1 MNRGAKALY
10 DKYAFRSKDDKA
22 SFEKGVMA
30 LKAEIEE
37 FIEGQLKGE
46 RGDAFSMGQDDGLR
60 WVNDHLRF
68 LFTEEL

>member
-10 DKYAFRSKDDKA
+10 DKYGYRSKDDKA
-22 SFEKGVMA
+22 SFEKGTMA

-37 FIEGQLKGE
+37 FIQTQLKGV

-60 WVNDHLRF
+60 WVLDHLRF
-68 LFTEEL
+68 LFNEEQ

>member
-10 DKYAFRSKDDKA
+10 DKYAFRSKHDKK
-22 SFEKGVMA
+22 SFEQGAMA

-60 WVNDHLRF
+60 WVLDHLRY
-68 LFTEEL
+68 LFTEEQ

>member
-10 DKYAFRSKDDKA
+10 DKYAFRSKHDKA
-22 SFEKGVMA
+22 SFEQGAIA

-37 FIEGQLKGE
+37 FIEGQLKGT

-68 LFTEEL
+68 LFTEEK